1 METLSPRTAYDLW
14 ADAYPAF
21 AHNPLMHAE
30 QAIVEPLLLRL
41 RARRA
46 LDVGTGT
53 GRYLPILA
61 STGAAVV
68 GVDRSWAMLTRSKAA
83 LKGPP
88 HTIISGAGLTGGGA
102 GLNDCGAGLS
112 GPRCICGDAVHL
124 PFRRGAFD
132 VINASLMVGDVADLH
147 AWAREM
153 ARVLALGGHLVYS
166 DFHPSWTEHGWRR
179 TFRSADGAT
188 HDIAFEAHAI
198 DQHLSALGGAG
209 LRVEAIREPRLNAD
223 DDPSIRA
230 FRKRWGNPP
239 IVVIFHAI
247 KEP

>member
-14 ADAYPAF
+14 ADTYPAF
-21 AHNPLMHAE
+21 AHNPLMRAE

-61 STGAAVV
+61 SMGAAVV
-68 GVDRSWAMLTRSKAA
+68 GVDHSRAMLSR
-83 LKGPP
+83 
-88 HTIISGAGLTGGGA
+88 
-102 GLNDCGAGLS
+102 CGAGGASFAGGARPAPAYAAVGVELPRP
-112 GPRCICGDAVHL
+112 GPTIRICADAIHL

-153 ARVLALGGHLVYS
+153 ARALALGGHLVYS

-179 TFRSADGAT
+179 TFRSADGRT
-188 HDIAFEAHAI
+188 HDLAFEAHAI

-209 LRVEAIREPRLNAD
+209 LRVEAIREPRLKVD
-223 DDPSIRA
+223 HDLSSRA

-239 IVVIFHAI
+239 IVVIFHAV

>member
-14 ADAYPAF
+14 ADTYPAF
-21 AHNPLMHAE
+21 AHNPLMRAE

-68 GVDRSWAMLTRSKAA
+68 GVDLSWSMVSRCSAGAELARPFTALTRPSTRRPAK
-83 LKGPP
+83 
-88 HTIISGAGLTGGGA
+88 
-102 GLNDCGAGLS
+102 
-112 GPRCICGDAVHL
+112 RICADAIHL

-153 ARVLALGGHLVYS
+153 ARALALGGHLVYS

-179 TFRSADGAT
+179 TFRSADGRT

-198 DQHLSALGGAG
+198 DQHLSALGAAG

-223 DDPSIRA
+223 DDPSIRP
-230 FRKRWGNPP
+230 FRRRWGNPP

>member
-1 METLSPRTAYDLW
+1 MGTLTPRTAYDVW
-14 ADAYPAF
+14 AETYPAF
-21 AHNPLMHAE
+21 AHNPLMRAE

-61 STGAAVV
+61 STGAIVI
-68 GVDRSWAMLTRSKAA
+68 GVDRSWAMLSCIGAELARPEAGHAQDGAA
-83 LKGPP
+83 D
-88 HTIISGAGLTGGGA
+88 AEGGA
-102 GLNDCGAGLS
+102 SSA
-112 GPRCICGDAVHL
+112 PAVCGDAIHL
-124 PFRRGAFD
+124 PFRRGTFD
-132 VINASLMVGDVADLH
+132 LINASLMVGDVADLH

-153 ARVLALGGHLVYS
+153 ARALALGGHLVYS

-179 TFRSADGAT
+179 TFRSADGRA
-188 HDIAFEAHAI
+188 HEVAFEPHTI
-198 DQHLSALGGAG
+198 DQHLSAIRGAG

-223 DDPSIRA
+223 GDPSIRA